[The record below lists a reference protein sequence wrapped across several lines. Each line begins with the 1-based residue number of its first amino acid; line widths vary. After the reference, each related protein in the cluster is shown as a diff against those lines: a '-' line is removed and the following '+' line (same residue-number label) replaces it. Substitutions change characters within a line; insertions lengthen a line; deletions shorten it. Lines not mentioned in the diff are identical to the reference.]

1 MTKPT
6 KRRRTKKR
14 RPGFFVKNKFL
25 FIVLGAAAIAVV
37 SLVLLAQLQE
47 EPKTHVVSPVV
58 KTPVDYTGM
67 VHSEVDSLLEAMDL
81 DPGMIQRDLDQFPA
95 RYSVAAEFPSPDLIA
110 GFEEHLRTIPGNYSV
125 RLREANSL
133 TVEKSR
139 QTQIIIHFMPRLSEI
154 PDGPLV
160 TIIMDDLGRSTITAE
175 ILVSFPEQVTFA
187 VLPGEPHAVQVAE
200 IAHAAGHEVMLHV
213 PMEPQGYPAVNPGDD
228 ALFVAQS
235 DAEIR
240 SRFDLLLAKVP
251 YVTGTNN
258 HMGSRFTEDARAL
271 SPVMESLRD
280 KGFFFIDSRT
290 TGQSKVTEVAQR
302 FSVPTMNRD
311 VFLDNVAEV
320 SAIVR
325 EIKRLQN
332 KARGQGAA
340 IGICHPYPETL
351 EALRRELP
359 EMRKQGITVVPVSV
373 LLQKQAS
380 ISGIIERV
388 Q

>member
-1 MTKPT
+1 
-6 KRRRTKKR
+6 
-14 RPGFFVKNKFL
+14 
-25 FIVLGAAAIAVV
+25 
-37 SLVLLAQLQE
+37 
-47 EPKTHVVSPVV
+47 
-58 KTPVDYTGM
+58 
-67 VHSEVDSLLEAMDL
+67 
-81 DPGMIQRDLDQFPA
+81 
-95 RYSVAAEFPSPDLIA
+95 
-110 GFEEHLRTIPGNYSV
+110 
-125 RLREANSL
+125 
-133 TVEKSR
+133 
-139 QTQIIIHFMPRLSEI
+139 
-154 PDGPLV
+154 
-160 TIIMDDLGRSTITAE
+160 MDDLGRSALTAE
-175 ILVSFPEQVTFA
+175 VLVSFPEQVTFA

-240 SRFDLLLAKVP
+240 RRFDLLLASVP

-271 SPVMESLRD
+271 SPVMESLRER
-280 KGFFFIDSRT
+280 GLFFIDSRT
-290 TGQSKVTEVAQR
+290 TGQSKVTEVAHR
-302 FSVPTMNRD
+302 FGVPTMNRD

-325 EIKRLQN
+325 EIKRLQS
-332 KARGQGAA
+332 KARSQGTA

-359 EMRKQGITVVPVSV
+359 EMRDQGITVVPVSV

-380 ISGIIERV
+380 ISGIIERA